1 MADGVSLRIMFSLDD
16 LLSGN
21 LPQTNNLYT
30 VETDE
35 TPFSINIG
43 DIPTLTLNGG
53 YEFLGYKLNNNL
65 YTKEELSQYVF
76 YSYQG
81 NYNPQIGEYSFEVML
96 TTKYID
102 GIKYVDS
109 KGLRRFW
116 EKVYALVATLAG
128 NLQNQITQI
137 NSKDS
142 QQDTAITA
150 LQADSTVTALST
162 RVTAIEGNVTAIEG
176 NITAI
181 NTKLQSQTIETTL
194 VATNW
199 QGTQAPF
206 TYALSVEGVT
216 TTSNQ
221 DITFSVNATQAQ
233 IESCQSANIVTG
245 GQSTGVINLRA
256 FGSKP
261 TVDIPIIVV
270 KRGIK

>member
-1 MADGVSLRIMFSLDD
+1 MADGVSLRIEFKLDD

-30 VETDE
+30 VETDA

-116 EKVYALVATLAG
+116 EKVYAMVAEFSNTVTYA
-128 NLQNQITQI
+128 TQA
-137 NSKDS
+137 S
-142 QQDTAITA
+142 
-150 LQADSTVTALST
+150 VTALYT
-162 RVTAIEGNVTAIEG
+162 KVTATQANVTALEG
-176 NITAI
+176 SVTTLNTNI
-181 NTKLQSQTIETTL
+181 QSQTVEMTL
-194 VATNW
+194 LAANW
-199 QGTQAPF
+199 QGTSVPF
-206 TYALSVEGVT
+206 TYALSVPGVT
-216 TTSNQ
+216 ATSNQ
-221 DITFSVNATQAQ
+221 DITYNQNATKEQ
-233 IESCQSANIVTG
+233 IEACQGANIV
-245 GQSTGVINLRA
+245 QGVQALNTINLRA
-256 FGSKP
+256 FGTKP
-261 TVDIPIIVV
+261 TVNIPIVIV

>member
-1 MADGVSLRIMFSLDD
+1 MADGVSLRIMFSLYD

-43 DIPTLTLNGG
+43 DIPTLTLNDG

-150 LQADSTVTALST
+150 LQADSTVTATDERLGKIKVGNDLTIDST
-162 RVTAIEGNVTAIEG
+162 GVLGISSDTVVNA
-176 NITAI
+176 
-181 NTKLQSQTIETTL
+181 TL
-194 VATNW
+194 VAANW
-199 QGTQAPF
+199 TGTKPYIYELEVNGVVENSNQFVKPSSTITEEQF
-206 TYALSVEGVT
+206 DALSACKLLVSHQEL
-216 TTSNQ
+216 NK
-221 DITFSVNATQAQ
+221 
-233 IESCQSANIVTG
+233 IVFKALG
-245 GQSTGVINLRA
+245 D
-256 FGSKP
+256 KP
-261 TVDIPIIVV
+261 TIDIPIEVTL
-270 KRGIK
+270 KGGK

>member
-1 MADGVSLRIMFSLDD
+1 MADGVSLRIEFKLDD

-116 EKVYALVATLAG
+116 KKVYAMVAEFSNTVTYA
-128 NLQNQITQI
+128 TQE
-137 NSKDS
+137 S
-142 QQDTAITA
+142 ITA
-150 LQADSTVTALST
+150 LDTKVNNIKSSVTALDT
-162 RVTAIEGNVTAIEG
+162 
-176 NITAI
+176 NI
-181 NTKLQSQTIETTL
+181 QSQTVKMTL
-194 VATNW
+194 LAANW
-199 QGTQAPF
+199 QGTSVPF
-206 TYALSVEGVT
+206 TYALSVPGVT
-216 TTSNQ
+216 ATSNQ
-221 DITFSVNATQAQ
+221 DITYNPNATQEQ
-233 IESCQSANIVTG
+233 IEGCQGANIV
-245 GQSTGVINLRA
+245 QGVQALNTINLRA
-256 FGSKP
+256 FGTKP
-261 TVDIPIIVV
+261 TVDIPIVIV